1 MPYLFSA
8 NGALLKS
15 AWGNAQA
22 SNEGRAVALNRRY

>member
-15 AWGNAQA
+15 AWGNAPRSGSYQ
-22 SNEGRAVALNRRY
+22 